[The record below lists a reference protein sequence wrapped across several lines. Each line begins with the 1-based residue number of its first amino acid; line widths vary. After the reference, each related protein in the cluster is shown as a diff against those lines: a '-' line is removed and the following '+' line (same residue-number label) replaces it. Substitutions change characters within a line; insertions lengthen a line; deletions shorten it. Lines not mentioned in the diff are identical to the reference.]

1 MNFKEHRAW
10 QTAEITSQNRMN
22 SHTPLSSWRNER
34 DAHLDNASA
43 STLSLDG
50 TWQFAFFDSPM
61 SVPDDWQNHAA
72 AASTTD
78 VSTDVI
84 ADVIYRDIQ
93 VPGNWQLQGY
103 DRPIYTNVKYP
114 FPCTPP
120 MTPDKNPTG
129 CYTRAFSLPERWQ
142 TDEHVSVIFEGV
154 DSAFYLWCNGQWVG
168 YSQDSRLAAEFNL
181 SPFLVA
187 GENQLAVMV
196 LRLCDGSYLEDQDMW
211 NLSGIYRSVQLI
223 TKPVSR
229 MTDVRVIPDLINN
242 YTDGHLMLEVST
254 LGAEHCQVQVALY
267 YQDQMILSE
276 TAPVGTAPID
286 ERGAYNDRCRMSI
299 EVASPEKWSAE
310 SPSLYRLTLSLLDD
324 AEKVI
329 EVEAYDVG
337 FRKIEIKDDQLC
349 LNGLPLLI
357 RGVNKHEHDP
367 ETGHSESLER
377 VEQDLKLMKQHNFN
391 AVRCSHYPHQPGFY
405 RLCDRLGLYVVD
417 EANIETHGMTP
428 MRRIADDPQWAGAF
442 LERMTRMVARDFN
455 HSCII
460 IWSLGNESGYG
471 AAHDA
476 MYQWTKRTDP
486 SRPVQYEGGG
496 SNTAATDIICP
507 MYARTHQDL
516 PRAHGENTKYAL
528 NRWVGMPGEN
538 RPIILC
544 EYAHAMGNS
553 LGNFS
558 DYWDIFREHPRLQG
572 GFIWDWVDQG
582 LNRQSDAGE
591 HYWAYGGD
599 FGDEI
604 NDRQFCINGLIFPDR
619 TTHPTIQEAKRA
631 QQPFTFKLSKSAGVT
646 ITITSEYLFRETD
659 NERLNWEIVSERSR
673 LEQGGFPLSLKPRAS
688 QRHEL
693 VSSIDSL
700 SSLGSDSKLFLNVSI
715 LQVNDTLHSDAGHE
729 VASWQFELPSSIP
742 LAQERLDGLASE
754 SIEQQEG
761 SAGDA
766 VARFVEEADAFVVNS
781 GQNRWTIDKTE
792 GLIVSWQKDGSEQ
805 LLAPIVENFI
815 RAPLD
820 NDIGTSEAGR
830 VDPFSWQSRWHKSGL
845 FDMERRC
852 LKVTFDQVRG
862 VLEVVQGYFNHNEQI
877 IRSVW
882 QYDFCHPGR
891 VDVSATVKVDR
902 SVPSLPRVG
911 AGLRLKG
918 VPESVGW
925 FGRGPHENYPDRKLS
940 ADFGRWELPVDDMH
954 TPYIFPSDNGLR
966 CDVSELNLGAIKVT
980 GDFQFAVSRYGTDQ
994 LMAAK
999 HTHELEQQDG
1009 VFLYVDGFHMG
1020 VGGDD
1025 SWTPSVKQQYRL
1037 IEFEYE
1043 WEFTLS

>member
-1 MNFKEHRAW
+1 MNIKEHKAW
-10 QTAEITSQNRMN
+10 LTAEITSQNRMN
-22 SHTPLSSWRNER
+22 SHAPLSSWRNER
-34 DAHLDNASA
+34 DAQSDNRSD
-43 STLSLDG
+43 SLLSLDG
-50 TWQFAFFDSPM
+50 TWQFALFDSPM
-61 SVPDDWQNHAA
+61 SVPDDWQNQTCT
-72 AASTTD
+72 SDSD
-78 VSTDVI
+78 V
-84 ADVIYRDIQ
+84 AYQDIQ
-93 VPGNWQLQGY
+93 VPGNWQLQGF

-120 MTPDKNPTG
+120 ITPDENPTG
-129 CYTRAFSLPERWQ
+129 CYTRVFSFPEKWASN
-142 TDEHVSVIFEGV
+142 ELVSIVFEGV

-168 YSQDSRLAAEFNL
+168 YSQDSRLAAEFDL
-181 SPFLVA
+181 SPFLRS

-196 LRLCDGSYLEDQDMW
+196 LRLCDGSYMEDQDMW

-223 TKPVSR
+223 TKPVSH
-229 MTDVRVIPDLINN
+229 MTDVRVTPDLVNN
-242 YTDGHLMLEVST
+242 YADGHLTIEVST
-254 LGAEHCQVQVALY
+254 RSAEHCQVQLALY
-267 YQDQMILSE
+267 DGEQMIHSE
-276 TAPVGTAPID
+276 AAPVGTAPID

-299 EVASPEKWSAE
+299 DIANPRKWSAE
-310 SPSLYRLTLSLLDD
+310 TPELYRLTLSLLDD

-337 FRKIEIKDDQLC
+337 FRKIEIKEDQLC
-349 LNGLPLLI
+349 LNGVPLLI

-367 ETGHSESLER
+367 ETGHSESLAR

-442 LERMTRMVARDFN
+442 LERMTRMVSRDFN
-455 HSCII
+455 HPSII

-553 LGNFS
+553 LGNFG

-582 LNRQSDAGE
+582 LSRHSDAGE

-619 TTHPTIQEAKRA
+619 TTHPTIMEAKRA
-631 QQPFTFKLSKSAGVT
+631 QQPFTFKLSKTGGVV
-646 ITITSEYLFRETD
+646 ITITSEYSFRETD
-659 NERLNWEIVSERSR
+659 NERLSWEILSEGAS
-673 LEQGGFPLSLKPRAS
+673 LERGEFPLSLKPMTS

-693 VSSIDSL
+693 VSSMDSI
-700 SSLGSDSKLFLNVSI
+700 SSLGSDSKLWLDIRI
-715 LQVNDTLHSDAGHE
+715 LQINETSHSDAGHE
-729 VASWQFELPSSIP
+729 VASWQFELPSAIP
-742 LAQERLDGLASE
+742 LEQEMLGGLSNE
-754 SIEQQEG
+754 SLEVHEAALG
-761 SAGDA
+761 TTK
-766 VARFVEEADAFVVNS
+766 FVEETGTLVVSS
-781 GQNRWTIDKTE
+781 GHNRWRIDKSE
-792 GLIVSWQKDGSEQ
+792 GLVVSWQKNGAEQ
-805 LLAPIVENFI
+805 LLEPIRENFI

-820 NDIGTSEAGR
+820 NDIGTSEAER
-830 VDPFSWQSRWHKSGL
+830 VDPFSWQSRWQKSGL

-852 LKVTFDQVRG
+852 LKVTFDEVRG
-862 VLEVVQGYFNHNEQI
+862 VLEVTQGYFNQNEQI

-891 VDVSATVKVDR
+891 VDISASVKVDR

-911 AGLRLKG
+911 VALRLKDA
-918 VPESVGW
+918 PEHVSW

-940 ADFGRWELPVDDMH
+940 ADVGRWQLAVDDMH
-954 TPYIFPSDNGLR
+954 TPYIFPSENGLR
-966 CDVSELNLGAIKVT
+966 CDVNELNLGALKVS
-980 GDFQFAVSRYGTDQ
+980 GNFQFSVSRYGIDQ
-994 LMAAK
+994 LMVAK
-999 HTHELEQQDG
+999 HTNELEQQEG
-1009 VFLYVDGFHMG
+1009 AFVYVDGFHMG

-1025 SWTPSVKQQYRL
+1025 SWTPSVKQKYRL
-1037 IEFEYE
+1037 VESEYE
-1043 WEFTLS
+1043 WKFTLS

>member
-1 MNFKEHRAW
+1 MNFKQQKAW
-10 QTAEITSQNRMN
+10 LTPEITSQNRLN
-22 SHTPLSSWRNER
+22 SHTPLSSWRAEQ
-34 DAHLDNASA
+34 DAQLDIPSE
-43 STLSLDG
+43 SICSLDG
-50 TWQFAFFDSPM
+50 RWKFALYDSPM
-61 SVPDDWQNHAA
+61 VVPDDWQNLAGD
-72 AASTTD
+72 SG
-78 VSTDVI
+78 SG
-84 ADVIYRDIQ
+84 YQDIE

-120 MTPDKNPTG
+120 ITPDENPTG
-129 CYTRAFSLPERWQ
+129 CYLRSFTLPEHWR
-142 TDEHVSVIFEGV
+142 TDEIVNVIFEGV
-154 DSAFYLWCNGQWVG
+154 DSAFYLWCNGHWVG

-181 SPFLVA
+181 NPFLA
-187 GENQLAVMV
+187 KGENQLAVMV
-196 LRLCDGSYLEDQDMW
+196 LRLCDGSYMEDQDMW
-211 NLSGIYRSVQLI
+211 NLSGIYRSVKLL
-223 TKPVSR
+223 TKPQCR
-229 MTDVRVIPDLINN
+229 ITDVRVSPDLVNN
-242 YTDGHLMLEVST
+242 YIDGELMLEVST
-254 LGAEHCQVQVALY
+254 VDAVDCHVQFSLY
-267 YQDQMILSE
+267 YHDQLVLSE
-276 TAPVGTAPID
+276 TAPVGTSPID
-286 ERGAYNDRCRMSI
+286 ERGAYSDRCRMSL
-299 EVASPEKWSAE
+299 ELKTVAKWSAE
-310 SPSLYRLTLSLLDD
+310 IPELYRLTVSLLDSR
-324 AEKVI
+324 EQIV

-337 FRKIEIKDDQLC
+337 FRKIEIKGDQLC

-367 ETGHSESLER
+367 ETGHAESLAR

-405 RLCDRLGLYVVD
+405 RLCDRIGLYVVD

-455 HSCII
+455 HPSII

-516 PRAHGENTKYAL
+516 PRAHGETTKYAL
-528 NRWVGMPGEN
+528 NRWVGIPGEK

-582 LNRQSDAGE
+582 LNKVSESGE
-591 HYWAYGGD
+591 PYWAYGGD

-604 NDRQFCINGLIFPDR
+604 NDRQFCINGLVFPDR
-619 TTHPTIQEAKRA
+619 TTHPTIEEAKRA
-631 QQPFTFKLSKSAGVT
+631 QQPFTFKLSKSAGVI
-646 ITITSEYLFRETD
+646 ITITSEYLFRDTD
-659 NERLNWEIVSERSR
+659 NECLRWELIGKGVGEHSGEQLCLQKGEFSLNM
-673 LEQGGFPLSLKPRAS
+673 KPMTS

-693 VSSIDSL
+693 I
-700 SSLGSDSKLFLNVSI
+700 SSLESLANLGSASKLWLNLSI
-715 LQVNDTLHSDAGHE
+715 IQKAETQYSAAGHE
-729 VASWQFELPSSIP
+729 VARWQFEVPSAIQFAHGDENAKFSSGNEIRSSEGLSP
-742 LAQERLDGLASE
+742 LLYEHQAENVVVTAGL
-754 SIEQQEG
+754 
-761 SAGDA
+761 
-766 VARFVEEADAFVVNS
+766 
-781 GQNRWTIDKTE
+781 NRWTVNKSE
-792 GLIVSWQKDGSEQ
+792 GLIVSWEKEGREQ

-830 VDPFSWQSRWHKSGL
+830 IDPFSWQARWDKAGL
-845 FDMERRC
+845 FDMQRRC
-852 LKVTFDQVRG
+852 LKVDLDESKGRFTVT
-862 VLEVVQGYFNHNEQI
+862 QGYFNQNQLLI
-877 IRSVW
+877 KSVW
-882 QYDFCHPGR
+882 CYEFDEPGE
-891 VDVSATVKVDR
+891 VSISAKVHVDR
-902 SVPSLPRVG
+902 NVPSLPRVG
-911 AGLRLKG
+911 AEFRLKDT
-918 VPESVGW
+918 PDSVSW

-940 ADFGRWELPVDDMH
+940 ADVGRWELSVDELY

-966 CDVSELNLGAIKVT
+966 CDVNELKVGDVKIT
-980 GDFQFAVSRYGTDQ
+980 GDFQFAVSRFGVNQ

-999 HTHELEQQDG
+999 HTHELVPQEG
-1009 VFLYVDGFHMG
+1009 LFLYVDGFHMG

-1025 SWTPSVKQQYRL
+1025 SWTPSVKPQYRL
-1037 IEFEYE
+1037 TESEYE
-1043 WEFTLS
+1043 WKFVLS